1 MGSRFQLRARHWG
14 IVILAATLSA
24 IFATAVEASVEIS
37 TKPTQNMTCAGGV
50 CTPTAKKAVLNAGD
64 LASMLASGDV
74 TIASGSLA
82 QDIDIDAALSW
93 TSTSRLTLNSYHA
106 ISFNKPV
113 VVAGTGA
120 LTIKANDGGS
130 GGDFRFFGKGHV
142 EFWDTFS
149 SLIIN
154 GQGYSL
160 VSSMKQLRTAIKIF
174 VPNIALV
181 RSFSLARHTYRTAPI
196 KSFGGSLE
204 GLGNTISNL
213 TIDDTN
219 ARDLV
224 GLIAKTNFGG
234 VIRDIGLKAVNIQ
247 GTTSE
252 QLVGSLVGQNSGL
265 ILNSHAT
272 GSVTISGTHSFG
284 AGLVG
289 DNQEGTISHSY
300 SAVTVSGKSGVFAI
314 GGLVGANIGACSGS
328 CDGIIDQSHSTGIVA
343 GGDDAQVGGLVGS
356 NIGGVITNSYA
367 SGAVEGG
374 SSASVGGLIG
384 ANDVGNS
391 SPVIASCYSTGAVS
405 GGSGASVGGLIGQ
418 DLADPGITDAYWDM
432 DTSGISNPAQGA
444 GNIANDPGITG
455 LTDAQ
460 LKSGLPA
467 GFDKKVWKEK
477 AGINNGYPYLIANP
491 PQ

>member
-1 MGSRFQLRARHWG
+1 MGSQFRRRARRCG
-14 IVILAATLSA
+14 TVVLAATLSA
-24 IFATAVEASVEIS
+24 TFATAVEASVEIS
-37 TKPTQNMTCAGGV
+37 TKPTQNMTCSGGV
-50 CTPTAKKAVLNAGD
+50 CSPTAKKAVLNVTD
-64 LASMLASGDV
+64 LANMLTGSDTTV
-74 TIASGSLA
+74 TSGSLA
-82 QDIDIDAALSW
+82 LDIEIDGALSW
-93 TSTSRLTLNSYHA
+93 TSTQRLTLDTYRSIA
-106 ISFNKPV
+106 FNKPV

-120 LTIKANDGGS
+120 LTIKTNDGGS

-196 KSFGGSLE
+196 EFFDGSLE

-284 AGLVG
+284 AG
-289 DNQEGTISHSY
+289 T
-300 SAVTVSGKSGVFAI
+300 
-314 GGLVGANIGACSGS
+314 C
-328 CDGIIDQSHSTGIVA
+328 
-343 GGDDAQVGGLVGS
+343 
-356 NIGGVITNSYA
+356 
-367 SGAVEGG
+367 
-374 SSASVGGLIG
+374 
-384 ANDVGNS
+384 
-391 SPVIASCYSTGAVS
+391 
-405 GGSGASVGGLIGQ
+405 
-418 DLADPGITDAYWDM
+418 W
-432 DTSGISNPAQGA
+432 
-444 GNIANDPGITG
+444 
-455 LTDAQ
+455 
-460 LKSGLPA
+460 
-467 GFDKKVWKEK
+467 
-477 AGINNGYPYLIANP
+477 
-491 PQ
+491 